1 MDAAAFV
8 LVWALAGQA
17 ADSSN
22 LPDDIPAAPRRG
34 AGATAIDRDD
44 DIPPADDRAA
54 KQPAGQARQPAAAQA
69 IDDDIPVRR
78 PFPRR
83 QPIDDQE
90 PGVRGQPKPANEAA
104 TEETLP
110 SPDRSKTQPGAK
122 HPDDEP
128 IRVPLRT
135 RVPVDPRTEP
145 ATAADAAS
153 RDRLEQTAPPARQ
166 NNIAPNDEDLRRARA
181 AEDPTS
187 PPELLSQALV
197 PPKSGALEGR
207 PISLGEALARRA
219 DRESQLRITHAYW
232 KLAVATAAYHY
243 AVSENARVWD
253 VQAPRRDDAALVNS
267 IRAAAKAKV
276 HEAQLVAL
284 TSQHELSDL
293 LGLGT
298 GAALPLVYDPP
309 HAGAYATRLDELFA
323 GRAVPVRMRQI
334 HGTLPALRQA
344 IQARAQAVFEAN
356 QAFEAAQTGLANGGA
371 RVEDWLARL
380 NHLGQQRQALLAVV
394 RAYND
399 DIADYALT
407 VAQAGTPAAD
417 LVPMLI
423 RPRQTVAIKT
433 RVSLNEQPTP
443 AQQPL
448 PARTADGFR
457 PRN

>member
-1 MDAAAFV
+1 MDAAALV

-17 ADSSN
+17 ANNN

-34 AGATAIDRDD
+34 AGAV
-44 DIPPADDRAA
+44 
-54 KQPAGQARQPAAAQA
+54 A
-69 IDDDIPVRR
+69 IDDVPPAENPAAKKPSAAKEPAATESLDDLPPRR

-83 QPIDDQE
+83 QPIDDE
-90 PGVRGQPKPANEAA
+90 PVKPKASIDTHEEA
-104 TEETLP
+104 LP
-110 SPDRSKTQPGAK
+110 SPERSKSQPTVK
-122 HPDDEP
+122 IPDEEP

-135 RVPVDPRTEP
+135 RVPVETRTEP
-145 ATAADAAS
+145 
-153 RDRLEQTAPPARQ
+153 EQTAPPVRQ
-166 NNIAPNDEDLRRARA
+166 NPITPNDDELRRARVA
-181 AEDPTS
+181 DDPTG
-187 PPELLSQALV
+187 PAELLSQSLI

-207 PISLGEALARRA
+207 PISLAEALARRG

-243 AVSENARVWD
+243 AVAENSRVWE
-253 VQAPRRDDAALVNS
+253 AESPRREDAALVNS

-276 HEAQLVAL
+276 HEAQLLAL

-298 GAALPLVYDPP
+298 GAALPLAYDPP
-309 HAGAYATRLDELFA
+309 HAGAYATRIDELFA
-323 GRAVPVRMRQI
+323 GRAAPPRMKQI
-334 HGTLPALRQA
+334 HGTLPALRQS
-344 IQARAQAVFEAN
+344 IQARAQAVIEA
-356 QAFEAAQTGLANGGA
+356 QAAFDTAQAGVAGGTV

-399 DIADYALT
+399 DIADYALA

-423 RPRQTVAIKT
+423 RPRQNVAVKT

-443 AQQPL
+443 ARRDDIP
-448 PARTADGFR
+448 RIKTGDGFR